1 MIIFAPMAKRKRKTM
16 KELAN
21 GVAKFLHGK
30 KTNKNN
36 GKLFEQT
43 VKQAVKPRSK

>member
-1 MIIFAPMAKRKRKTM
+1 MAKRKRKTM
-16 KELAN
+16 KELAK

-36 GKLFEQT
+36 RELFERT
-43 VKQAVKPRSK
+43 VKQAVKHDSK